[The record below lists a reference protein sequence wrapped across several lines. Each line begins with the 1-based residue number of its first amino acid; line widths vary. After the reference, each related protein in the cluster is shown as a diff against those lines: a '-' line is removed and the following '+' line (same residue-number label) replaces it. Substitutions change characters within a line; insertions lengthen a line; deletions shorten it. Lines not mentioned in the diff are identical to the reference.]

1 MNDSHSL
8 FFVAEQKEVAQ
19 HPFSLRALFSYP
31 FLLAVAFLV
40 DLLVPML
47 ISLGLVP
54 GAVRW
59 LSDLAIVTMIGLTV
73 ARLLVFKRVP
83 AATFLMVGV
92 TVIGAIVA
100 ASEGQA
106 SGATIWGWW
115 VMFRFPLLGL
125 YAYLH
130 TSWPPNFVKGII
142 WSALGLSAFEVLVQ
156 IYQYATGVVP
166 GDFLAGTFGPFA
178 TGSLVMLHIL
188 VLSLA
193 LGYWLATNSWLEPV
207 LALVLGSFSSVLGEM
222 KLFPFAI
229 LLLAAAAAA
238 IYLWRGGKF
247 RVILIYTLGL
257 SVSIVIFIFLY
268 NLIVGDAGGA
278 IPLESFFDP
287 TTLDKYLNH
296 NVYDPSSG
304 GYDLGR
310 SFWLSYG
317 WQTVQKDLT
326 TTLFG
331 MGIGAGNESIS
342 FGVKGVAVLRG
353 YYGQVSGTS
362 LVVLLQEIGLV
373 GLTIFGLL
381 VAWVVLRLLI
391 SSHQDSNSEI
401 SPLRYGLIL
410 FSVGWPL
417 WLWYTGIW
425 GMSITLL
432 YWALLGYV
440 LRHDAQRQDTQRHD
454 GQWQT
459 ALADRSTDTHDL
471 LKSPAALI

>member
-1 MNDSHSL
+1 MNYSPSL
-8 FFVAEQKEVAQ
+8 LLESPQQEETLN
-19 HPFSLRALFSYP
+19 PFSLRRLVTYP

-83 AATFLMVGV
+83 TATFFVIAV
-92 TVIGAIVA
+92 TVIGTIVA

-115 VMFRFPLLGL
+115 VMFRYPLLGL

-130 TSWPPNFVKGII
+130 TTWPPNFVKGII
-142 WSALGLSAFEVLVQ
+142 WSSLGLSAFEVLIQ

-178 TGSLVMLHIL
+178 TGTLVMLHIL

-238 IYLWRGGKF
+238 IYLWRGGKI
-247 RVILIYTLGL
+247 RVILLYMVGL
-257 SVSIVIFIFLY
+257 CCSIVIFILLY
-268 NLIVGDAGGA
+268 NLIVSDAGGA

-317 WQTVQKDLT
+317 WQTIQKDLT

-331 MGIGAGNESIS
+331 MGIGAGNESVS

-362 LVVLLQEIGLV
+362 LVVLMQEVGLV
-373 GLTIFGLL
+373 GLAALGLL
-381 VAWVVLRLLI
+381 VAGFVLRLLI
-391 SSHQDSNSEI
+391 ISHRKPNSELL
-401 SPLRYGLIL
+401 PLCYGLIL
-410 FSVGWPL
+410 FSLGWPL

-440 LRHDAQRQDTQRHD
+440 LRYDAPHPSALIDQRLDSQ
-454 GQWQT
+454 G
-459 ALADRSTDTHDL
+459 L
-471 LKSPAALI
+471 LEPPAAFL